1 MHPKEERIIAAA
13 IEKFSKKGA
22 NSTTIQEVATA
33 AGVGKGTIYRYFE
46 NKEGLISSLIEFGID
61 KVSKAIK
68 EGLIGLDDPVE
79 KLEAI
84 IIAKLEFYNQHY
96 DFGRFLMRE
105 IWGHKDK
112 FEDHIQLIRD
122 NHTVVLEETI
132 EEGIVAG
139 KFKEVNV
146 ETAAVSLM
154 GMINI
159 NALHWMM
166 FNQEFPIEELKN
178 DIIELF
184 FDGVLEKS

>member
-1 MHPKEERIIAAA
+1 MHPKEERIIEAA
-13 IEKFSKKGA
+13 IEKFSQQGA
-22 NSTTIQEVATA
+22 NTTTIQEVATT
-33 AGVGKGTIYRYFE
+33 AGVGKGTIYRYFD

-61 KVSKAIK
+61 KVTKAIK
-68 EGLIGLDDPVE
+68 EKLIGLDDPVE
-79 KLEAI
+79 KLEAV
-84 IIAKLEFYNQHY
+84 IIAKLEFYNQNY

-105 IWGHKDK
+105 VWGHKDQ
-112 FEDHIQLIRD
+112 FEDHIQQIRE
-122 NHTVVLEETI
+122 NHTVILEEII
-132 EEGIVAG
+132 EEGIAVG

-166 FNQEFPIEELKN
+166 FNQEFPMEELKN

-184 FDGVLEKS
+184 FAGVLEE